1 MPRQSQ
7 WCEVCWEE
15 VANFPAALEQHRRF
29 NLNCIQWQCYEAAR
43 GRITWD
49 EAQAEAVATKQNR
62 EAQAVREQAGH
73 ASAGGKTIPAAR
85 GHKEK
90 RDRSVAVPVEA
101 EREVD
106 VTLEERPARHKK
118 KKKDKK
124 KKRKEPD
131 PSPEVDRSRRRRR
144 RPSTDSDEG
153 DGADKKK
160 RRHHRRQLV
169 IKLPNNLRF

>member
-106 VTLEERPARHKK
+106 VTLEERPARYKK
-118 KKKDKK
+118 KKKDK